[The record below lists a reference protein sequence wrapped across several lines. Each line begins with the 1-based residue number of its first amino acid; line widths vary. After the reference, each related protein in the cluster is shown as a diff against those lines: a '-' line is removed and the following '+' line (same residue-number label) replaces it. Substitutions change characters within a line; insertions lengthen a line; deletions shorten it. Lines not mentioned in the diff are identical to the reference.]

1 MVMRLK
7 MVWELCWN
15 CGKKKLK
22 VREEKRWESVFR
34 GVFVVSSVYKNSVY
48 TGENKGEEEGD
59 RGDEAREG
67 FWWIFS
73 LGEG

>member
-1 MVMRLK
+1 M
-7 MVWELCWN
+7 
-15 CGKKKLK
+15 
-22 VREEKRWESVFR
+22 
-34 GVFVVSSVYKNSVY
+34 VSSVYKNSVY